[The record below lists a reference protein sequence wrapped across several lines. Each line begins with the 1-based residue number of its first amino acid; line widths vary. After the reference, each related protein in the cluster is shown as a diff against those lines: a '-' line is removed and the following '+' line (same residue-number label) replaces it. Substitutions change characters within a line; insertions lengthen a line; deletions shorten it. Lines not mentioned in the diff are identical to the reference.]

1 MHLEICNRKLTQRRI
16 DSLELETMRIFMMRK
31 FLGFGAVKICK
42 KLEITTTI

>member
-1 MHLEICNRKLTQRRI
+1 LQPEVDAAPI

-42 KLEITTTI
+42 KLEITTTK